1 MVFHAGKSPIDA
13 AKEKD
18 HLKVVHFLTDS
29 LHLSL
34 DTRLPDKF
42 EAKDHQLTGAIVLHS
57 MAVHDFARLERRSD
71 EIDDAILN
79 ATCSVDGDCKGV
91 RQTPPL
97 LVNTVLRSTL
107 KFLHGHD

>member
-1 MVFHAGKSPIDA
+1 MLNLP
-13 AKEKD
+13 
-18 HLKVVHFLTDS
+18 
-29 LHLSL
+29 L

-42 EAKDHQLTGAIVLHS
+42 VAKKHELTGAIVLHS

-91 RQTPPL
+91 R